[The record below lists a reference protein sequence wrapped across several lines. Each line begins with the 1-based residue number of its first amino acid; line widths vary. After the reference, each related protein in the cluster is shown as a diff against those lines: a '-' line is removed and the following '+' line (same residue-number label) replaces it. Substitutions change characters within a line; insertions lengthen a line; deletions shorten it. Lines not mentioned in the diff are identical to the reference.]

1 MEKRGKKTAK
11 DLILNEAEKQFS
23 ERGYFKVTAKEI
35 SEAAGVNTAAVNYYF
50 GGKDGLYLEVLK
62 NAHQKMVS
70 EQTLDDILAQKGPAK
85 EKLRTFFEVMVGEKD
100 LSRKRAVRLFLLEMS
115 TPSSLIEKHMGLS
128 ALPKLQKLSVVI
140 AEITGFTQGSV
151 KLRYATGFVLL
162 QSIGLLI
169 FPEFFKAMLFGEH
182 FAQNPQKEEVLLSD
196 YLTEYAYGGL
206 EALKRKYP

>member
-1 MEKRGKKTAK
+1 MEKKEKKTAK

-70 EQTLDDILAQKGPAK
+70 EKTLDAILAQKGTAK
-85 EKLRTFFEVMVGEKD
+85 GKLRSFIEVVIGEKD
-100 LSRKRAVRLFLLEMS
+100 LTRRRAVRLFLLEMA
-115 TPSSLIEKHMGLS
+115 TPSSLIEKHMALS
-128 ALPKLQKLSVVI
+128 ALPKLQKLSLVI
-140 AEITGFTQGSV
+140 AEITGFAAGSE

-162 QSIGLLI
+162 QTIGLMI
-169 FPEFFKAMLFGEH
+169 YPDFFKAMLFGEN
-182 FAQNPQKEEVLLSD
+182 FTQNPNTEELFLCD
-196 YLTEYAYGGL
+196 YLTEYVYGGL
-206 EALKRKYP
+206 EALKEKFS